1 MRVRANLGVTLAERS
16 AARVMI
22 VRMRS
27 EQRPGRR
34 FLFSVWVLLSVAPT
48 VIAGA
53 ALVGSVSESRYDSHE
68 NRAPEARIAVAAIA
82 TVVGLA
88 AVSVAVQRLR
98 GRQGRVGLFGGLVLI
113 AATVLLIA
121 LWGIV
126 TLASGPL

>member
-1 MRVRANLGVTLAERS
+1 
-16 AARVMI
+16 MI

-27 EQRPGRR
+27 EQRSGRL
-34 FLFSVWVLLSVAPT
+34 FLSSVWVLLSAAPT
-48 VIAGA
+48 VIAGV
-53 ALVGSVSESRYDSHE
+53 ALVASISGSRYDAHE

-98 GRQGRVGLFGGLVLI
+98 GRQGRVGLFGGLSLI

-121 LWGIV
+121 VWWIV
-126 TLASGPL
+126 VLMSGPL